1 VTVPAL
7 ATVQSQLSSVFLSSV
22 IPLTRVLYVG
32 GLLDTVFTQYSSAYS
47 ATLALINLDAN
58 TASGFYIARALSNG
72 TAT

>member
-1 VTVPAL
+1 M
-7 ATVQSQLSSVFLSSV
+7 
-22 IPLTRVLYVG
+22 
-32 GLLDTVFTQYSSAYS
+32 VFTQYSSAYS